1 MIDSMTNAAPNA
13 PTTTQKENPF
23 LNILFNIVIPIFI
36 LNKGGKWF
44 GAREALL
51 IALAFPIV
59 YGIYDYI
66 QQRKTNY
73 VSLLGIM
80 NVGFTGGFA
89 LLKLEG
95 IWFAIKEAS
104 FPILVGS
111 FVLFS
116 AFTKSPF
123 VKTLFLNPQLLKMD
137 AITEAIQRKN
147 SQGQF
152 ELLLKRGT
160 ILLSFSFVLSA
171 ILNFALAYYIFTPIG
186 LDIPEEQR
194 GEVLNGQIAQMT
206 QWSFIVIMIPSMLSL
221 ISIMVYLFNK
231 MKQITGLSNEELL
244 QNT

>member
-1 MIDSMTNAAPNA
+1 MNQKAAPA
-13 PTTTQKENPF
+13 QRENPL

-44 GAREALL
+44 GSKEALL
-51 IALAFPIV
+51 VALAFPIL
-59 YGIYDYI
+59 YGIYDYT
-66 QQRKTNY
+66 QQKKTNY
-73 VSLLGIM
+73 ISLLGIL

-95 IWFAIKEAS
+95 FWFAVKEAS

-137 AITEAIQRKN
+137 TILASISQKN
-147 SQGQF
+147 REKDF
-152 ELLLKRGT
+152 EGLLKRGT
-160 ILLSFSFVLSA
+160 ILLSLSFVLSA
-171 ILNFALAYYIFTPIG
+171 VLNFSLAYYIFTPIAFD
-186 LDIPEEQR
+186 LPEEQR
-194 GEVLNGQIAQMT
+194 SEILNTQIAQMT
-206 QWSFIVIMIPSMLSL
+206 QWSFIVIMIPSMLAL
-221 ISIMVYLFNK
+221 ISIMVYLFSQ
-231 MKQITGLSNEELL
+231 MKKITGLSNEELL

>member
-1 MIDSMTNAAPNA
+1 MEMKDNSA
-13 PTTTQKENPF
+13 QRENPL

-36 LNKGGKWF
+36 LNKGNKWF
-44 GAREALL
+44 GSREALVL
-51 IALAFPIV
+51 ALAFPIL

-66 QQRKTNY
+66 KQRKTNY
-73 VSLLGIM
+73 ISILGIL

-137 AITEAIQRKN
+137 SILSSIQLKN
-147 SQGQF
+147 SQKEF
-152 ELLLKRGT
+152 DDLLKKGT
-160 ILLSFSFVLSA
+160 ILLSLSFVLSA
-171 ILNFALAYYIFTPIG
+171 ILNFSLAYYIFTPIA
-186 LDIPEEQR
+186 LELTDEQR
-194 GEVLNGQIAQMT
+194 SEILNTQIAQMT
-206 QWSFIVIMIPSMLSL
+206 QWSFIVIMIPSMLAL
-221 ISIMVYLFNK
+221 ISIMVYLFNQ
-231 MKQITGLSNEELL
+231 MKRLTGLTNEEIL
-244 QNT
+244 QNS

>member
-1 MIDSMTNAAPNA
+1 MTNTSTSNA
-13 PTTTQKENPF
+13 TPAQRENPL
-23 LNILFNIVIPIFI
+23 LNILFNIVIPIFL

-51 IALAFPIV
+51 VALAFPII
-59 YGIYDYI
+59 YGVYDYI

-73 VSLLGIM
+73 ISLLGIM

-95 IWFAIKEAS
+95 FWFAVKEAS

-137 AITEAIQRKN
+137 SILKAISEKN
-147 SQGQF
+147 SQLEF
-152 ELLLKRGT
+152 DSLLKRGT
-160 ILLSFSFVLSA
+160 ILLSLSFVLSA
-171 ILNFALAYYIFTPIG
+171 ILNFSLAYYIFTPIAFD
-186 LDIPEEQR
+186 LPEEQR
-194 GEVLNGQIAQMT
+194 GEILNGQIAQMT
-206 QWSFIVIMIPSMLSL
+206 QWSFIVIMIPSMLTL
-221 ISIMVYLFNK
+221 IAIMVYLFNQ
-231 MKQITGLSNEELL
+231 MKRITGLSNEELL

>member
-1 MIDSMTNAAPNA
+1 MTDT
-13 PTTTQKENPF
+13 PTSPSAQRENPL

-36 LNKGGKWF
+36 LNKGGKWL
-44 GAREALL
+44 GNKEALL
-51 IALAFPIV
+51 VALAFPIV

-73 VSLLGIM
+73 ISLLGIM

-95 IWFAIKEAS
+95 FWFAVKEAA

-123 VKTLFLNPQLLKMD
+123 VKTLFLNPQLLRMD
-137 AITEAIQRKN
+137 SILKSISEKN
-147 SQGQF
+147 SQREF
-152 ELLLKRGT
+152 DSLLKTGT
-160 ILLSFSFVLSA
+160 ILLSLSFVLSA
-171 ILNFALAYYIFTPIG
+171 ILNFALAYYIFSPIG
-186 LDIPEEQR
+186 LDLPEEQR
-194 GEVLNGQIAQMT
+194 DEILNGQIAQMT

-221 ISIMVYLFNK
+221 IAIMVYLFNQLK
-231 MKQITGLSNEELL
+231 RITGLSNDELL
-244 QNT
+244 QSS

>member
-1 MIDSMTNAAPNA
+1 M
-13 PTTTQKENPF
+13 TTTPVPANQTRENPL
-23 LNILFNIVIPIFI
+23 LNILFNIVIPIFL

-51 IALAFPIV
+51 IALAFPIF

-73 VSLLGIM
+73 ISLLGIM

-137 AITEAIQRKN
+137 SISKSIAEKN
-147 SQGQF
+147 SQF
-152 ELLLKRGT
+152 EFDSLLKRGT
-160 ILLSFSFVLSA
+160 VLLSLSFVLSA
-171 ILNFALAYYIFTPIG
+171 ILNFVLAYYIFTPIG
-186 LDIPEEQR
+186 LELSEEQR
-194 GEVLNGQIAQMT
+194 GEILNEQIAQMT

-221 ISIMVYLFNK
+221 IAIMVYLFNQ
-231 MKQITGLSNEELL
+231 MKRITGLSNEDLL